1 MTLSYD
7 FAFLALI
14 RLALSG
20 EETAT
25 SKRRCLAHPLRK
37 RRMMDRNDQLDFCS
51 YAAALLTY
59 HKLIDDIS
67 DEKGVK
73 RLKIASIIQYT
84 VYGVPNLYYAD
95 EAGMEGFRD
104 PFNRIPYPW
113 GIENEELLEHY
124 RALGKMRASEKVFRS
139 GSFGAELISES
150 AIRLVRADKKDKIIV
165 IANRE
170 SYAITESLDGKYK
183 DLVGGELYDGE
194 ITVDA
199 DTAVV
204 LKKI

>member
-1 MTLSYD
+1 MNLVGTHDTERILTCLGVSGDEIERLSNTEKST
-7 FAFLALI
+7 FK
-14 RLALSG
+14 LST
-20 EETAT
+20 EE
-25 SKRRCLAHPLRK
+25 
-37 RRMMDRNDQLDFCS
+37 
-51 YAAALLTY
+51 Y
-59 HKLIDDIS
+59 
-67 DEKGVK
+67 EKGVK

-113 GIENEELLEHY
+113 GRENEELLEHY

-150 AIRLVRADKKDKIIV
+150 AIRLVRADEKDKIIV